1 MFEIILGNFFALLAM
16 LSDSYSSSKKT
27 TKSMLK
33 VQNFSQLFY
42 GLSSIVLKGYSGAVQ
57 NFISVIRNILAI
69 KENKKEYIQWI
80 LLAIAVTIGVVVNKI
95 GIIGYLPIIAN
106 VQYTIIVLKVKNN
119 EKALKIS
126 FLISCILFTI
136 FNIYIYN
143 FIGIITNFITITSI
157 LIFLFKK
164 NKNNNTNNNIQGEL

>member
-1 MFEIILGNFFALLAM
+1 MIQIILGNIFALFAM

-42 GLSSIVLKGYSGAVQ
+42 GTSSVILGGYSGAVQ
-57 NFISVIRNILAI
+57 NGISILRNVLAI
-69 KENKKEYIQWI
+69 KEIKKEYIQWI
-80 LLAIAVTIGVVVNKI
+80 LLLIAVVLGIAVNKI
-95 GIIGYLPIIAN
+95 GFVGYLPIIAN
-106 VQYTIIVLKVKNN
+106 VQYTFVVLKVKDN

-126 FLISCILFTI
+126 FLISCILFTL

-143 FIGIITNFITITSI
+143 FIGIISNFIIITSI
-157 LIFLFKK
+157 LIFLFRK
-164 NKNNNTNNNIQGEL
+164 NKNNNTDTNI

>member
-1 MFEIILGNFFALLAM
+1 MIQIILGNIFALFAM

-42 GLSSIVLKGYSGAVQ
+42 GTSSVILGGYSGAVQ
-57 NFISVIRNILAI
+57 NGISILRNVLAI
-69 KENKKEYIQWI
+69 KEIKKEYIQWI
-80 LLAIAVTIGVVVNKI
+80 LLLIAVVLGIAVNKI
-95 GIIGYLPIIAN
+95 GFVGYLPIIAN
-106 VQYTIIVLKVKNN
+106 VQYTFVVLKVKDN

-143 FIGIITNFITITSI
+143 FIGIISNIIIIISI
-157 LIFLFKK
+157 LIFLFRK
-164 NKNNNTNNNIQGEL
+164 NKNNNTDTNI

>member
-33 VQNFSQLFY
+33 VQNFSQLSY

-80 LLAIAVTIGVVVNKI
+80 LLAIAVTLGVVVNKI

-106 VQYTIIVLKVKNN
+106 VQYN
-119 EKALKIS
+119 
-126 FLISCILFTI
+126 
-136 FNIYIYN
+136 
-143 FIGIITNFITITSI
+143 
-157 LIFLFKK
+157 
-164 NKNNNTNNNIQGEL
+164 